1 MGQGKARAF
10 LCACALSAAFV
21 SGCGKMENASPEDGY
36 STDFAMSAIEYS
48 LFLNKEITA
57 AENILF
63 TRYLCAKDLGTDAGA
78 TEAELESASEAASKI
93 ASIIDEVTVTMPATG
108 YEGSRQDA
116 LDLMEDAKAA
126 LEGYIDGLKAGG
138 PADADALQSCC
149 LALSGEANVYY
160 Q

>member
-1 MGQGKARAF
+1 MGRGRNRAF
-10 LCACALSAAFV
+10 LCACAFFAACV
-21 SGCGKMENASPEDGY
+21 SGCAKIKSASPKDGY

-78 TEAELESASEAASKI
+78 AEAELESAAEAASKV

-108 YEGSRQDA
+108 YEDGRQNA

-126 LEGYIDGLKAGG
+126 LDGYIAGLEAGE

-160 Q
+160 R